1 MKKIFSVLLAVA
13 MLCTMSISAFAATV
27 DTTGSKTST
36 DLQVKYVEDNTDKQD
51 AYAASITWESMIFTY
66 TSGGQKWNTD
76 KMIWEDNEGGTWSSS
91 KITIKNRSSKGIS
104 VTFKYTSET
113 DNKGVDGYTMED
125 LGDSSQVKVMDG
137 ESKTIYMM
145 PATAGNGGDN
155 GFETTF
161 NCAIT
166 PFGVYTGTDS
176 ETVKVGTIT
185 IALGTMDG

>member
-125 LGDSSQVKVMDG
+125 LGDSSQVKVTDG

>member
-113 DNKGVDGYTMED
+113 DNKDVNGYTMED
-125 LGDSSQVKVMDG
+125 LGDSSQVKVTDG

-145 PATAGNGGDN
+145 PATAGNDGDN
-155 GFETTF
+155 GYETTF

-166 PFGVYTGTDS
+166 PFGTYTGTDS
-176 ETVKVGTIT
+176 EAVKVGTIT
-185 IALGTMDG
+185 IALGSMG